1 VIEIDDDVSRKITKM
16 SLVIY
21 AILFFLSPAQPLLC
35 STLMGLA
42 ALAPILLGPNPLRV
56 LGLLA
61 FAMAGYLFWPEYQES
76 KKIPTRNEVRQ
87 ALARA
92 EPMKAAVA
100 QYVAEQYRLPGE
112 DVPDVKAPNDD
123 KAAFEVLPG
132 GAIRVQLKFAPLAGQ
147 SVRWVPALVGTAVP
161 SASPVPSVTPVAPA
175 DAAPSSGAQAAAP
188 APVPARP
195 SGPPPKLSWSCIS
208 DDIAQSYLPG
218 NCRNSENLR
227 RAAELKKR

>member
-1 VIEIDDDVSRKITKM
+1 VIEIDDEVSRKITKM

-21 AILFFLSPAQPLLC
+21 AALLFLSPAQPLLC
-35 STLMGLA
+35 STLMGLV

-87 ALARA
+87 ALTRA
-92 EPMKAAVA
+92 EPLKAAVA

-132 GAIRVQLKFAPLAGQ
+132 GAIRVQLRFAPLTGQ
-147 SVRWVPALVGTAVP
+147 SVRWVPALAGTA
-161 SASPVPSVTPVAPA
+161 APSVTSVAQT
-175 DAAPSSGAQAAAP
+175 DAASSGAQVAATAP
-188 APVPARP
+188 APARP
-195 SGPPPKLSWSCIS
+195 SGPPPKLTWSCIS

-227 RAAELKKR
+227 RAAELKKK

>member
-21 AILFFLSPAQPLLC
+21 AILLFLSPAQPLLC
-35 STLMGLA
+35 STLMGLV

-61 FAMAGYLFWPEYQES
+61 FAMAGYLFLPEYQES

-147 SVRWVPALVGTAVP
+147 SVRWVPAVVGA
-161 SASPVPSVTPVAPA
+161 ASPALPATPVAPA
-175 DAAPSSGAQAAAP
+175 DAAASGGAQAAAP
-188 APVPARP
+188 APASARP

-208 DDIAQSYLPG
+208 DDIAQPYLPG

-227 RAAELKKR
+227 RAAELKKK